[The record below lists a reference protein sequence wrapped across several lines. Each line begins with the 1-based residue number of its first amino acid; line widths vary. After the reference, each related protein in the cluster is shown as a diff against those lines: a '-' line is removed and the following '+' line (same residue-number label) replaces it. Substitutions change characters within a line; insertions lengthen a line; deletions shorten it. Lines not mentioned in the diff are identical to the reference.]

1 MGTDLITIENFEL
14 LNTEDY
20 EIGFLKETIS
30 DNKDKTDKVI
40 NAVAD
45 AVCMVD
51 SAKKIKD
58 AKDEF
63 KLVAD
68 ISPDLMKEIKEG
80 TKKLDECGDKIY
92 AQIRDANGNW
102 GEKITLKK
110 IPSDIAIDPV
120 TLSMAMQMKSIEK
133 KLDDIVDALEV
144 IGETVEWV
152 REGQENDRIGLYLS
166 GINLY
171 QEATTIQDQNLRKLI
186 VSQAIKSISD
196 ACSQE
201 MQSAASDVKYLL
213 DNKYMNLPKGKIRSE
228 KNKRISDINKC
239 LEIIHKAAIF
249 RAGIYYREGE
259 LNAMLGV
266 FSQYARFLDSVII
279 SNAGKLAELDSTER
293 RIDNSKW
300 SKKQDILI
308 SIDEIRSQIEGETTV
323 YLEGGCIH
331 V

>member
-1 MGTDLITIENFEL
+1 MGTDLITIDNFEL
-14 LNTEDY
+14 INTEDY

-45 AVCMVD
+45 AVRMVD

-110 IPSDIAIDPV
+110 IPSEITIDPV

-213 DNKYMNLPKGKIRSE
+213 DNRYMDLPKGKIRSE
-228 KNKRISDINKC
+228 KNKRIADINKC

-249 RAGIYYREGE
+249 RAGIYYQEGE

-331 V
+331 A

>member
-1 MGTDLITIENFEL
+1 MGSELITIDKYDLFKK
-14 LNTEDY
+14 EDY
-20 EIGFLKETIS
+20 EIGFLKESIS
-30 DNKDKTDKVI
+30 DNNDKADKVI

-45 AVCMVD
+45 AVCMID
-51 SAKKIKD
+51 GAKKIKHS
-58 AKDEF
+58 KDEF

-68 ISPDLMKEIKEG
+68 ISPELMKELKEG
-80 TKKLDECGDKIY
+80 TKKLDQCGDKIY
-92 AQIRDANGNW
+92 AQIRDAKGNW

-110 IPSDIAIDPV
+110 IPSEISIDPV

-133 KLDDIVDALEV
+133 KLDDIVDTLEI

-171 QEATTIQDQNLRKLI
+171 QEAESIQDPNLRMLI

-196 ACSQE
+196 SCSQE
-201 MQSAASDVKYLL
+201 MQCAASDVKYLL
-213 DNKYMNLPKGKIRSE
+213 DNKYMDLPKGRRTE
-228 KNKRISDINKC
+228 KNKRIADINKC

-259 LNAMLGV
+259 LNAMLDV
-266 FSQYARFLDSVII
+266 FCQYARFLDNVII
-279 SNAGKLAELDSTER
+279 SNSGKLAELDSTER
-293 RIDNSKW
+293 RLDNSKW

-308 SIDEIRSQIEGETTV
+308 SINEIRTQIEGGTTL
-323 YLEGGCIH
+323 YLEGDSIH